1 MGGVLIGVYI
11 NGAPVTAGEWRL
23 RAVATLALGTQ
34 KALADWGAAFHYLA
48 PWETP
53 ASSMARID
61 LAITS

>member
-1 MGGVLIGVYI
+1 M
-11 NGAPVTAGEWRL
+11 
-23 RAVATLALGTQ
+23 ATPFESSLFESST
-34 KALADWGAAFHYLA
+34 DCGAASLCFA